1 MDYNILKRWLDMFD
15 DYKNYVSIVW
25 PQVMD
30 KLGTHITGLEVTSR
44 EGTLEGFLSG
54 VRP

>member
-1 MDYNILKRWLDMFD
+1 MNYNILKRWLDMFD
-15 DYKNYVSIVW
+15 DCMTCVSFVW

-44 EGTLEGFLSG
+44 KGTLEGFLSG